1 MQLDPGVDIF
11 DPREF
16 TERFYSEPRPFER
29 PAMSLSD
36 VALDFEVSNCFLL
49 GSPLAGFLSF
59 AAPSVLF
66 SPGAFQFPTDVR
78 LYNIYH
84 PQDPVAFRLEPLLY
98 PQVKDLPPPV
108 LLSYWRNNG
117 RRNYYRWDKKWQ
129 STRSSVGKGLQR
141 VMSAIFGKDET
152 PADDTLAYA
161 KPKTDK
167 RRRYGRLTP
176 VYVEG
181 SAPVPVEAM
190 EIFRTTLAKCQAMEG
205 KLLECSVTTTKD
217 ADTTSVGAI
226 NESSAWSLGTVD
238 VEGAETE
245 SVASMSKM
253 RLMDWMSKLSASQ
266 SHDCLYTPEDEIFN
280 RLKSN
285 GLNDATEMTS
295 DVEEDNGPEDL
306 PTRVDFCVQERLLEH
321 YNSYLAY
328 ITSHFIYF
336 SSKDVAFFILKEL
349 TDLRPKVCYSDLL
362 LVLET
367 AQQEARLASRAGSE
381 TASVDQG

>member
-1 MQLDPGVDIF
+1 
-11 DPREF
+11 
-16 TERFYSEPRPFER
+16 
-29 PAMSLSD
+29 MSLSD

-66 SPGAFQFPTDVR
+66 SPGAFQFPSDVR

-98 PQVKDLPPPV
+98 PQIKELPPPV

-152 PADDTLAYA
+152 PGNDSPAYA

-167 RRRYGRLTP
+167 RRRYGRLNP

-181 SAPVPVEAM
+181 SPPVPIEAM
-190 EIFRTTLAKCQAMEG
+190 EIFRTTLAKCHVAEG
-205 KLLECSVTTTKD
+205 KLPWGSVTTTKD

-226 NESSAWSLGTVD
+226 NETPAWSLGTLD
-238 VEGAETE
+238 VEGGETE
-245 SVASMSKM
+245 SVASLSKI
-253 RLMDWMSKLSASQ
+253 RLMDWVGKLSL
-266 SHDCLYTPEDEIFN
+266 SHDCMLTPEDEIFN
-280 RLKSN
+280 RLKRN
-285 GLNDATEMTS
+285 GLNDAAEMTS

-349 TDLRPKVCYSDLL
+349 TGLRPKVCYSDLL